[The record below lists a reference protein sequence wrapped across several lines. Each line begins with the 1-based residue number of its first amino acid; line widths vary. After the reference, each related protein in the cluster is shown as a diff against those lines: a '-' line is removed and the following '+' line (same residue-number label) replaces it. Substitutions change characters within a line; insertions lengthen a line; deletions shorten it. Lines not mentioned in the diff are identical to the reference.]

1 MSKGCVVGYK
11 CSSAVRSFW
20 QDSELMKS
28 KNKQLKSLWNGLK
41 DADYTRYPQDLWKL
55 WRTSEPADE
64 IRYEI
69 CYSGA
74 KTNYHRTQN
83 QDLYSHNRSWNSP
96 ALQSSPPGQGEAPS
110 PAGQGTAP
118 HAAHPASSQEQSYW
132 PDTGCTFLL
141 FLGSFS
147 FKGLFAKI
155 PFLVIIC
162 PYTEPQQA
170 PIGTSA
176 LTKII

>member
-20 QDSELMKS
+20 QDSEQMKS

-74 KTNYHRTQN
+74 KTITGLKTKIYILTTG
-83 QDLYSHNRSWNSP
+83 L
-96 ALQSSPPGQGEAPS
+96 
-110 PAGQGTAP
+110 GTAQLCRALLLGREKLP
-118 HAAHPASSQEQSYW
+118 LQQGKAQLHMQHIQPAVKNKATGQTQDAHFFCFWVVSVSK
-132 PDTGCTFLL
+132 GFLQR
-141 FLGSFS
+141 FLS
-147 FKGLFAKI
+147 L
-155 PFLVIIC
+155 L
-162 PYTEPQQA
+162 
-170 PIGTSA
+170 
-176 LTKII
+176 